1 MERRFCKR
9 KKVHIEGEIILDDSS
24 CNCVIGNI
32 SEKGVYVETASSN
45 LLSTSTGFTSGTKL
59 KVKFQTQNETIN
71 IDCRVMW
78 SFKVAPLGLTKQ
90 IGMEVV
96 FPPPSYVEFYKAMLN
111 SADIIENKS

>member
-1 MERRFCKR
+1 MERRLYKR
-9 KKVHIEGEIILDDSS
+9 KNVHIEGEIILEDSS

-32 SEKGVYVETASSN
+32 SEKGVYVETTCSN

-59 KVKFQTQNETIN
+59 KVKFRTSNETIN
-71 IDCRVMW
+71 IDCKVMW

-96 FPPPSYVEFYKAMLN
+96 FPPPSYMEFYKAIMH
-111 SADIIENKS
+111 STETIENKR